1 MGKLETI
8 KKKKD
13 HTFIFPLLQI
23 TCYLEGKC
31 LCMILGKIMSAIHI
45 ILKILQHLVS
55 PFSLKSD
62 VMVSEWPIRLAGY
75 IRKEF

>member
-1 MGKLETI
+1 
-8 KKKKD
+8 
-13 HTFIFPLLQI
+13 
-23 TCYLEGKC
+23 
-31 LCMILGKIMSAIHI
+31 MSAIHI

-62 VMVSEWPIRLAGY
+62 VMVSEWPVRLAGY